1 MKFKLAGL
9 VGIWRFKAIKSTGFY
24 QVVGLPD
31 ANNIAQYQYNHAR
44 EHNPDVN
51 LAAQTHG
58 IFYGYQD
65 LSADLS

>member
-1 MKFKLAGL
+1 MAFGGSKQLNQL
-9 VGIWRFKAIKSTGFY
+9 VFLPIGGGA
-24 QVVGLPD
+24 GLPD